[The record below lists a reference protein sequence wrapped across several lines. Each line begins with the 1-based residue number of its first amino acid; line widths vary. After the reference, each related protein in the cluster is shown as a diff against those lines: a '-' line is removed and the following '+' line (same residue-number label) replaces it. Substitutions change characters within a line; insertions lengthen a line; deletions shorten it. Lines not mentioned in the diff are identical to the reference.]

1 VRHRYTAADLLA
13 LPTDFR
19 LVRVNGNKRPT
30 AGEDWFTVD
39 DFSPDDAAA
48 LNGSGPPAWGLKTGP
63 CTGLLVLDLDAEGW
77 RESFQ
82 QVTRHPITDLPPT
95 IAWSSGKQGR
105 SGHVFAVDPEW
116 WPALANRRSWKNS
129 SGETCWELRWD
140 RCQSVILGAHPETG
154 CYRWLSGR
162 SPQEIPDPAVA
173 PDWLL
178 EALLVQE
185 HPAAA
190 RGVPT
195 ANDAARAV
203 AMLQHIE
210 PAAHSSY
217 SDWLRVG
224 MALHHTDP
232 GLLTDW
238 VDWSRQMATFDEAE
252 CLAKWPSFGKEHK
265 GRAATIATLHHLAK
279 AGGYRERKRQE
290 QRSAGTD
297 ARPGAPV
304 AKDPASPPPSV
315 VEEPTLAERIEANV
329 DALLAA
335 TLADDANEIDAQFAE
350 LFRLGVGRDRAQ
362 ERMLLLWAERHGY
375 QLSPGG
381 GSSSV
386 RGRMFGK
393 AKGKGM
399 HQLLP
404 GFVLDRDLH
413 LLVADGFGGKTL
425 ASAELA
431 AVMSARDRGF
441 LDHQAPRADHHDDP
455 RRTVLVIASDGDAGA
470 FSMWESYLEEIGADD
485 RGATIEIWAQDDDA
499 GERPWNVSLRNL
511 ERLALRLAEGDLVLV
526 VMDTANSILR
536 GAGINAGVG
545 PVETYLRL
553 LKQIVCRHCAL
564 WITHHTNRGAKPDL
578 KGIGGH
584 PAFQEVPSVVHFI
597 EKRTQADGSLMRV
610 WHVLKLRGS
619 DYRRFAYEL
628 RDGTL
633 RVTEGHYFENCA
645 EQLLVAI
652 QSMRLAGRPA
662 TPTDL
667 IAVTKRPASS
677 VYNALSALRTAKLLR
692 RKGTGYWLTPT
703 GEAEVARMQV

>member
-1 VRHRYTAADLLA
+1 MRHRYTRDDLLA
-13 LPTDFR
+13 LPSDFR
-19 LVRVNGNKRPT
+19 LVRVGRDKAPI
-30 AGEDWFTVD
+30 AGAGWYDAD
-39 DFSPDDAAA
+39 NYSPDDAAA
-48 LNGSGPPAWGLKTGP
+48 LNGSGPPAWGLKSGP
-63 CTGLLVLDLDAEGW
+63 CSGVLVLDLDAAGW

-82 QVTRHPITDLPPT
+82 QQTGHPITDLPRT
-95 IAWSSGKQGR
+95 IGWTSGKPGR
-105 SGHVFAVDPEW
+105 SGHAFQVDAEW
-116 WPALANRRSWKNS
+116 WPYMRNRRSWANAA
-129 SGETCWELRWD
+129 GETCWELRWD
-140 RCQSVILGAHPETG
+140 RHQAVIIGAHPETEG
-154 CYRWLSGR
+154 YHWLPGR
-162 SPQEIPDPAVA
+162 SPQETTDPAPA

-185 HPAAA
+185 LPEVPRYA
-190 RGVPT
+190 PT
-195 ANDAARAV
+195 ADDADRAV
-203 AMLQHIE
+203 AMLACID

-217 SDWLRVG
+217 PCWLRVG

-232 GLLTDW
+232 GLLAAW
-238 VDWSRQMATFDEAE
+238 VDWSRQMASFDEAE
-252 CLAKWPSFGKEHK
+252 CLAKWQSFGKGHK
-265 GRAATIATLHHLAK
+265 GRPATIGSLHRLAK
-279 AGGYRERKRQE
+279 AGGYREPKRQV

-297 ARPGAPV
+297 ARHGAPV
-304 AKDPASPPPSV
+304 AEDPASPPPSV
-315 VEEPTLAERIEANV
+315 VEEPTLAERIEAHV

-362 ERMLLLWAERHGY
+362 ERMLLLWAEHHGY

-470 FSMWESYLEEIGADD
+470 FSMWENYLEEIGADD

-511 ERLALRLAEGDLVLV
+511 ERLALRLAEGDLALV

-597 EKRTQADGSLMRV
+597 EKRTQADGTLMRV

-633 RVTEGHYFENCA
+633 RVTEGHYYENCA

-692 RKGTGYWLTPT
+692 RKGTGYWLTPA